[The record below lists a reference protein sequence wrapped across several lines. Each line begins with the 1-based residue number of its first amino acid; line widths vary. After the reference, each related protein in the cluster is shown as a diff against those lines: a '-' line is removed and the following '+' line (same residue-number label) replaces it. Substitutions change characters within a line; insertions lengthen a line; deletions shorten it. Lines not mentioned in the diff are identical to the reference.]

1 MLQGAGLFEEAGSGT
16 TRELQRCCPSNREVL
31 GGGGHVEVE
40 GTTRHREAGDPVT
53 PITTPVLDTG
63 YLSLPSSSK
72 EGRGSK
78 GKQRKQRKKGEK
90 REKEM
95 LGELRQSDN
104 PRAGGKEEETLL
116 KTRGGQEKPSGR
128 KRHGLVMLLIVRN
141 SEG

>member
-72 EGRGSK
+72 EGYNPSSQRACRIK
-78 GKQRKQRKKGEK
+78 GTTDN
-90 REKEM
+90 
-95 LGELRQSDN
+95 RQ
-104 PRAGGKEEETLL
+104 
-116 KTRGGQEKPSGR
+116 
-128 KRHGLVMLLIVRN
+128 
-141 SEG
+141 